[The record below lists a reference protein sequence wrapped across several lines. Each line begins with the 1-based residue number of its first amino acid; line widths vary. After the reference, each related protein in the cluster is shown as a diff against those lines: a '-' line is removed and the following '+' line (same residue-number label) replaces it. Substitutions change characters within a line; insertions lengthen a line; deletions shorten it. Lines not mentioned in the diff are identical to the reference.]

1 MAPSLNKQDHDPK
14 KPEQLEGSKV
24 GAGDGPVAQPVARVE
39 DIASLYQELL
49 QTHARMKENAHR
61 RTIALA
67 TAAHRLKTPLAIIS
81 GYIELLLN
89 QKAGPLVPRQQ
100 EILLESH
107 DNCER
112 LKRFIQDFLT
122 YSALET
128 GAVVLKM
135 ESNDLNSCLEEVYE
149 LWLPRFQKKGVAL
162 YLSPGYRFEPFMFDS
177 FKVEEVASN
186 LLENALKFTPTGGSV
201 WMSAEMHFWDR
212 RHRHEHWG
220 PNEKRHRID
229 PSPNSVR
236 VTVSDTGPGI
246 KPEFH
251 SEIFDDFF
259 RVPGASETS
268 EGSGLGL
275 AIARRVVQAHRGKIW
290 VESEVGAGSKVSF
303 LLPLRHEPVESS
315 LLETTA

>member
-1 MAPSLNKQDHDPK
+1 MAQPPKPDQESKSRPSS
-14 KPEQLEGSKV
+14 EGSPPKS
-24 GAGDGPVAQPVARVE
+24 GSKPGSHEAGVS
-39 DIASLYQELL
+39 DISSLYQELL

-89 QKAGPLVPRQQ
+89 QKAGPLVARQQ
-100 EILLESH
+100 DILQESQE
-107 DNCER
+107 NCDR

-128 GAVVLKM
+128 GAVTLQI
-135 ESNDLNSCLEEVYE
+135 ESGDLNLCLEEVYE

-162 YLSPGYRFEPFMFDS
+162 YLSPGYKFNPFLFDS
-177 FKVEEVASN
+177 FKIEEVVSN
-186 LLENALKFTPTGGSV
+186 LLENALKFTPAAGSV
-201 WMSAEMHFWDR
+201 WMSAELHFWDR

-220 PNEKRHRID
+220 PNEKRHLVD
-229 PSPNSVR
+229 ASPNAAR

-268 EGSGLGL
+268 EGTGLGL
-275 AIARRVVQAHRGKIW
+275 AIARRLVQAHGGKIW
-290 VESEVGAGSKVSF
+290 VESELGAGSKISF
-303 LLPLRHEPVESS
+303 ILPHNHQNDS
-315 LLETTA
+315 LQEETPA

>member
-1 MAPSLNKQDHDPK
+1 MAQPPKREQGTQNQGSAESTKPS
-14 KPEQLEGSKV
+14 V
-24 GAGDGPVAQPVARVE
+24 GATPGVQSESRTGDISA
-39 DIASLYQELL
+39 LYQELL

-100 EILLESH
+100 EILQESQE
-107 DNCER
+107 NCDR

-128 GAVVLKM
+128 GAVALKM
-135 ESNDLNSCLEEVYE
+135 EMGDLSTCLEEVYE

-162 YLSPGYRFEPFMFDS
+162 YLSPGYHFEPFLFDS
-177 FKVEEVASN
+177 FKVEEVTSN
-186 LLENALKFTPTGGSV
+186 LLENALKFTPTAGSV
-201 WMSAEMHFWDR
+201 WMSAELHFWDR
-212 RHRHEHWG
+212 RHRQEHWG
-220 PNEKRHRID
+220 PNEKRHRTNN
-229 PSPNSVR
+229 SPNSVR
-236 VTVSDTGPGI
+236 ITVSDTGPGI
-246 KPEFH
+246 QPEFH

-268 EGSGLGL
+268 EGTGLGL
-275 AIARRVVQAHRGKIW
+275 AIARRVVQAHGGKIW
-290 VESEVGAGSKVSF
+290 VESELGAGSKISF
-303 LLPLRHEPVESS
+303 LLPLVHQPA
-315 LLETTA
+315 ETSPQETSA

>member
-1 MAPSLNKQDHDPK
+1 MAQPPKPDQESKSHPSS
-14 KPEQLEGSKV
+14 EGSSPKSSSKPSSHE
-24 GAGDGPVAQPVARVE
+24 AGVS
-39 DIASLYQELL
+39 DISSLYQELL

-89 QKAGPLVPRQQ
+89 QKAGPLVARQQ
-100 EILLESH
+100 DILQESQE
-107 DNCER
+107 NCDR

-128 GAVVLKM
+128 GAVTLQI
-135 ESNDLNSCLEEVYE
+135 ESGDLNLCLEEVYE

-162 YLSPGYRFEPFMFDS
+162 YLSPGYKFNPFLFDS
-177 FKVEEVASN
+177 FKIEEVVSN
-186 LLENALKFTPTGGSV
+186 LLENALKFTPAAGSV
-201 WMSAEMHFWDR
+201 WLSAELHFWDR

-220 PNEKRHRID
+220 PNEKRHQAD
-229 PSPNSVR
+229 ASPNSVR

-268 EGSGLGL
+268 EGTGLGL
-275 AIARRVVQAHRGKIW
+275 AIARRLVQAHGGKIW
-290 VESEVGAGSKVSF
+290 VESELGAGSKISF
-303 LLPLRHEPVESS
+303 ILPHNHQNDS
-315 LLETTA
+315 LQEETPA

>member
-1 MAPSLNKQDHDPK
+1 MS
-14 KPEQLEGSKV
+14 
-24 GAGDGPVAQPVARVE
+24 
-39 DIASLYQELL
+39 DISSLYQELL

-89 QKAGPLVPRQQ
+89 QKAGPLVARQQ
-100 EILLESH
+100 DILQESQE
-107 DNCER
+107 NCDR

-128 GAVVLKM
+128 GAVTLQI
-135 ESNDLNSCLEEVYE
+135 ESGDLNLCLEEVYE

-162 YLSPGYRFEPFMFDS
+162 YLSPGYKFNSFLFDPF
-177 FKVEEVASN
+177 KIEEVVSN
-186 LLENALKFTPTGGSV
+186 LLENALKFTPAAGSV
-201 WMSAEMHFWDR
+201 WLSAELHFWDR

-220 PNEKRHRID
+220 PNEKRHRVD
-229 PSPNSVR
+229 ASPNSVR

-268 EGSGLGL
+268 EGTGLGL
-275 AIARRVVQAHRGKIW
+275 AIARRLVQAHGGKIW
-290 VESEVGAGSKVSF
+290 VESELGAGSKISF
-303 LLPLRHEPVESS
+303 ILPHNHQNDS
-315 LLETTA
+315 LQEETPA

>member
-1 MAPSLNKQDHDPK
+1 MPQAPKSDPETK
-14 KPEQLEGSKV
+14 DPQTPEGVASKAGSKP
-24 GAGDGPVAQPVARVE
+24 GATAEPGTSDFSG
-39 DIASLYQELL
+39 LYQELL
-49 QTHARMKENAHR
+49 QTHARMKESAHR

-100 EILLESH
+100 EILQESQE
-107 DNCER
+107 NCER
-112 LKRFIQDFLT
+112 LKRFTQDFLT

-128 GAVVLKM
+128 GAVTLKM
-135 ESNDLNSCLEEVYE
+135 ESGDLNLCLEEVYE

-162 YLSPGYRFEPFMFDS
+162 YLSPGYRFKPFLFDP
-177 FKVEEVASN
+177 FKIEEVASN
-186 LLENALKFTPTGGSV
+186 LLENALKFTPAAGSV
-201 WMSAEMHFWDR
+201 WMSAELHYWDR

-220 PNEKRHRID
+220 PKDKRHGAD
-229 PSPNSVR
+229 TGPNSVR

-268 EGSGLGL
+268 EGTGLGL
-275 AIARRVVQAHRGKIW
+275 AIARRLVQAHGGKIW
-290 VESEVGAGSKVSF
+290 VESELGAGSKVSF
-303 LLPLRHEPVESS
+303 LLPIQDDAAEPSPE
-315 LLETTA
+315 ENPA